1 MQRHEILQFFNH
13 TITIQPT
20 NQSIKFHTREESSS
34 SSRHTRHW
42 STLLSTQR
50 QNRRDRVLRQLE
62 SHSKECVESLDRFL
76 IGPNHHH
83 HHHHHHHHQVQT
95 IITKTLVS
103 ESIIINSNDLSTL
116 VLSNV
121 QDCCSIQYPIINPI
135 PNHQSNPIESVVMI
149 HPSMR
154 ASEQASAR
162 ANLEEK
168 SRLVPS
174 LESRSSPSSTFFD
187 DDTHSIRPFQ
197 QPIQA
202 TVPAT
207 TQLPATTAR
216 STAIEDLGSSH
227 RACSTRSRSI
237 GWSVSARA
245 PSRRQTPSH
254 SISLDILESI
264 LRV

>member
-1 MQRHEILQFFNH
+1 M
-13 TITIQPT
+13 
-20 NQSIKFHTREESSS
+20 
-34 SSRHTRHW
+34 
-42 STLLSTQR
+42 
-50 QNRRDRVLRQLE
+50 
-62 SHSKECVESLDRFL
+62 ESLDRFL

-83 HHHHHHHHQVQT
+83 HQFKPSSSKLLCQNP
-95 IITKTLVS
+95 S
-103 ESIIINSNDLSTL
+103 SIKFFKR
-116 VLSNV
+116 
-121 QDCCSIQYPIINPI
+121 SIDSRSVKRTRLLLNPI
-135 PNHQSNPIESVVMI
+135 SNHQSNPIESVVKI

-197 QPIQA
+197 QSIQA

-207 TQLPATTAR
+207 AQLPATTAR

>member
-1 MQRHEILQFFNH
+1 LFVGQAMFAHHQLLQRNFTRFSSSSITQLQFS
-13 TITIQPT
+13 QPI
-20 NQSIKFHTREESSS
+20 NQSIKSHTREE

-50 QNRRDRVLRQLE
+50 QNRHDRVLRQLE

-83 HHHHHHHHQVQT
+83 HQF
-95 IITKTLVS
+95 KPLS
-103 ESIIINSNDLSTL
+103 STL
-116 VLSNV
+116 LCQNPS
-121 QDCCSIQYPIINPI
+121 SIKFFKRSIDSRSVKRTRLLLNPI
-135 PNHQSNPIESVVMI
+135 SNHQSNRVSCNDP
-149 HPSMR
+149 PSMR

-197 QPIQA
+197 QSIQA

-207 TQLPATTAR
+207 AQLPATTAR